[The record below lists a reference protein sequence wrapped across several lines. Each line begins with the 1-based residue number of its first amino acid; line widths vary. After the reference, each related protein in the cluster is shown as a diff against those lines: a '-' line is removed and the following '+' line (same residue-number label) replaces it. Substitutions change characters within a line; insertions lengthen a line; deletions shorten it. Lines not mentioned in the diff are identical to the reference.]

1 MVNSG
6 GNSNASS
13 QPGPM
18 QKATRMN
25 NFEQFNVPH
34 YQRETSGSPPQHN
47 AGKQGAKGQV
57 AKKKNFMKL
66 GGYQKSQNAG
76 F

>member
-1 MVNSG
+1 MFSEVIVEDEEEDNVYGAKNYQGMVNSG

-25 NFEQFNVPH
+25 NFEQFNVP
-34 YQRETSGSPPQHN
+34 P
-47 AGKQGAKGQV
+47 
-57 AKKKNFMKL
+57 
-66 GGYQKSQNAG
+66 
-76 F
+76 